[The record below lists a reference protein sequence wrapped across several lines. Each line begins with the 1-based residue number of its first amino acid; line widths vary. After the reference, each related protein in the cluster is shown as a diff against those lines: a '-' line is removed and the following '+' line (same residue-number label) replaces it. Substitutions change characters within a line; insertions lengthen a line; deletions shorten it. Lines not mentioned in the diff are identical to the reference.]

1 MSSYDAQYHL
11 GWSQGIE
18 EGRQISVQMYQDGL
32 AVNPLPK
39 IVNWN
44 KERRMDTIEPTDC
57 SVVYCKLEELFE
69 FLGINKCF
77 NDERQFK
84 RLVNQY
90 KSYIMDEAYSLGAS
104 STIEEKIDSL
114 NDDTVFNTG
123 FILRYGYDPTKTLN
137 ETVLEIDSRTGDFDE
152 VSGKWVKLRTPEAMA
167 KWIQADYS
175 KCLL

>member
-18 EGRQISVQMYQDGL
+18 EGRAISIQMYNDGL
-32 AVNPLPK
+32 ATNPLPK

-77 NDERQFK
+77 KDEKQFK
-84 RLVNQY
+84 KLVNQY
-90 KSYIMDEAYSLGAS
+90 KNYIIDEANSLGATA
-104 STIEEKIDSL
+104 TIEEKIDSL

-152 VSGKWVKLRTPEAMA
+152 VSQ
-167 KWIQADYS
+167 KWIKDRSEQAQSTWYTARYNQ
-175 KCLL
+175 CLI

>member
-1 MSSYDAQYHL
+1 MSSYQQEFHL
-11 GWSQGIE
+11 GYEQGLE
-18 EGRQISVQMYQDGL
+18 AGRVIANQMYNDGL

-44 KERRMDTIEPTDC
+44 KERRMDTKVPDDC

-77 NDERQFK
+77 SDERQFK
-84 RLVNQY
+84 KLVNTY
-90 KSYIMDEAYSLGAS
+90 KSYIIDEANSLGATA
-104 STIEEKIDSL
+104 TIEEKIDSL

-152 VSGKWVKLRTPEAMA
+152 VSGKWVKLRTDEAKA
-167 KWIQADYS
+167 LWYTARYNQ
-175 KCLL
+175 CLI